1 MTLWHWRLNSKYTG
15 VFLHVPYTI
24 YMAIGSCGIKFHC
37 KSSMVYRDIARKQ
50 VFKQTEFLNL
60 IPWPLTSK
68 SRGSSKG
75 HIRCKQLCKISLQ
88 KPKDFTQY
96 CGKVKVL
103 QTDRTIDKRTDRL
116 KLTFTNFSGV
126 QQTSKLSQLCLL
138 SEVSFV
144 WLNKSVRYLAS
155 GSKWFVLKTKV
166 KVVKLKS

>member
-1 MTLWHWRLNSKYTG
+1 MPQPRLSGRSLWKTSQFTDK
-15 VFLHVPYTI
+15 
-24 YMAIGSCGIKFHC
+24 
-37 KSSMVYRDIARKQ
+37 KSMRRSGPLDITRKQ
-50 VFKQTEFLNL
+50 VFKQTEFQNL

-103 QTDRTIDKRTDRL
+103 QTDRTIDERTDRL
-116 KLTFTNFSGV
+116 KLIFSNFSGG
-126 QQTSKLSQLCLL
+126 QQTSKLSQLCFL
-138 SEVSFV
+138 SEVSVV

-155 GSKWFVLKTKV
+155 GSKWFVVKTKV
-166 KVVKLKS
+166 KAVKTEKLKICNKPMFVL